1 MLFAVNGFL
10 PAPDGPQVLAMA
22 FDHSPV
28 AMCVTTAGRVTA
40 CNLELGWLLGCD
52 RAELLGMALADRGGP
67 GGADAH
73 AEQAAA
79 ASLVARGTHCDERV
93 LRRRD
98 GALLLCRAVARSVH
112 RSQPLQW
119 VVWSFHALSA
129 PRPAGPELTSRE
141 RDVAR
146 RLLAGGTSKEIAR
159 EAGISPRTVEGYRG
173 RLMRKLGVANQR
185 QLIARLVADA
195 AIAA

>member
-1 MLFAVNGFL
+1 MLFPVSGFV
-10 PAPDGPQVLAMA
+10 PALDGPAVLAMA

-28 AMCVTTAGRVTA
+28 AMCVTTGGRVTA

-52 RAELLGMALADRGGP
+52 RSELVGLTLADCGDP
-67 GGADAH
+67 GRRDAH
-73 AEQAAA
+73 AEQVAA
-79 ASLVARGTHCDERV
+79 ASLVAAGTHCDERV

-98 GALLLCRAVARSVH
+98 GALLRCRAVARSLH
-112 RSQPLQW
+112 RTQPLQW
-119 VVWSFHALSA
+119 VVWSFHALCA
-129 PRPAGPELTSRE
+129 AEPAGCGLTNRE
-141 RDVAR
+141 REVAR
-146 RLLAGGTSKEIAR
+146 QLLAGGTSKEIAR
-159 EAGISPRTVEGYRG
+159 EVGISPRTVDGYRA